1 MKTSESFENTALFP
15 PFPLK
20 VNYPDLK
27 NVPKEISTYNSPTNK
42 KLANREY
49 IFFDSNFSNQKNSI
63 FESKGVTSTK
73 MNGVYQEKQTQNLKN
88 CFLYSKK
95 LNDLSLFQKKLFF
108 KKDEKIWSQINTNKF
123 RSNVHPKTNYNDEM
137 INPNIIKDK
146 NDGKE
151 FPYLKAKEDMNIE
164 HNGILNDFTQNLNY
178 LINNNTFNAKNN
190 KNVYRTTNYAFNQ
203 ISQEAN
209 SSIDNISEI
218 KKDSN
223 LKLNIN
229 LINNYISLI
238 CRPKLYKFN
247 INNNNFYYININ
259 TENAEEKN
267 CDDLNTEEELDFQRF
282 KNFCI
287 KLSIP
292 LFNYICSKTGS
303 KKISKFIN
311 QYNDLKINYLIEE
324 LFPNFERIICDK
336 YGNYFFQKL
345 YVMSQKDYRIKILTL
360 MNNYFITISKNK
372 IGVRAMQNIIRV
384 MQTEEE
390 RIKIIQYLNGNEL
403 EMSLDNEGTHLMQSI
418 IEVFPEKERQNL
430 TDVLCTSKNIKKLLK
445 SINGFHI
452 IKRLIQHNKIIF
464 TRNKLIQVLF
474 LNFNIM
480 LKSSKGCYIIYYLID
495 KWGINSGIVFIN
507 ELISNFEYYYNNNKE
522 SVILINKIILLCK
535 KNCLLYMLYLNANM
549 IDLSNCSEFIILKT
563 LEILISKFNF

>member
-49 IFFDSNFSNQKNSI
+49 IFFGSNFSNQKNSI

-209 SSIDNISEI
+209 SSIDNISDI
-218 KKDSN
+218 KKNSN

-267 CDDLNTEEELDFQRF
+267 CDELN
-282 KNFCI
+282 N
-287 KLSIP
+287 
-292 LFNYICSKTGS
+292 
-303 KKISKFIN
+303 
-311 QYNDLKINYLIEE
+311 LKINYLIEE

-345 YVMSQKDYRIKILTL
+345 YLMSQKDYRIKILTL

-390 RIKIIQYLNGNEL
+390 RNKIIQYLNGNEL
-403 EMSLDNEGTHLMQSI
+403 ELSLDNEGTHLMQSI
-418 IEVFPEKERQNL
+418 IEAFPEKERQNL

-445 SINGFHI
+445 WKNGFHI

-464 TRNKLIQVLF
+464 TRNKLIQVLY

-480 LKSSKGCYIIYYLID
+480 LKSSKGCYIIYYLMNN
-495 KWGINSGIVFIN
+495 WGINSGIVFIN

-563 LEILISKFNF
+563 LLILISKFNF